1 MTRILGAA
9 IAVLTAIDDFR
20 SLSFYLATVSFTSVL

>member
-1 MTRILGAA
+1 MTCTLGVAM
-9 IAVLTAIDDFR
+9 AVVTAIDDFR